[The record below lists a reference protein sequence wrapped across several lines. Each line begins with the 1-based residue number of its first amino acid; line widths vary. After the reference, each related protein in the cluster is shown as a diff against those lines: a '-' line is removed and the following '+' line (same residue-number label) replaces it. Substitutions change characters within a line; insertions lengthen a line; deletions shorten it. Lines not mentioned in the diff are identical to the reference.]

1 MPKIVHLITGLGNG
15 GAEGVLFRLCVND
28 VSNTHVVISMTD
40 GGRYGPLLQDFG
52 ISVFCLNMSRDNF
65 PLLGPSR
72 LFGILR
78 SHKPDVLQTWMPHAD
93 LMGALVGAVAGVPR
107 IYWNIRNG
115 KYDPRRSKAR
125 TRLVVRLLA
134 LLSWTIPSKIVVCAK
149 SALDEHVKRGFR
161 ASKMVLIPNGFE
173 SNPKPLGD
181 RDSGKFSAM
190 HRSASPAQVIGMLAR
205 FDAQKDHLNFLK
217 ALQLIRFRNDDVVAL
232 LAGPGVDQNNSY
244 LTDLLEAMGLAECVV
259 LMGAQEDVRKFM
271 MGIDIHVLSSR
282 FGEAF
287 PNVLAEAMLYGV
299 PCISTDVGDARHIIG
314 TTGWVV
320 PTSDSLALADAISLA
335 LSLDEEEVRQLGR
348 RARER
353 IEAEFSLEKM
363 ANSYAALYS
372 QPGISD

>member
-1 MPKIVHLITGLGNG
+1 M
-15 GAEGVLFRLCVND
+15 LFRLCVND

-52 ISVFCLNMSRDNF
+52 ISVFRLNMSRDNF

-93 LMGALVGAVAGVPR
+93 LMGALVGILAGVPR

-134 LLSWTIPSKIVVCAK
+134 LLSWAVPSKIVVCAK
-149 SALDEHVKRGFR
+149 SALDEHVKKGFR
-161 ASKMVLIPNGFE
+161 ASKMLLIPNGFE
-173 SNPKPLGD
+173 SSSQPLRD
-181 RDSGKFSAM
+181 RDSAKPSAM
-190 HRSASPAQVIGMLAR
+190 QWSASPACVIGMLAR
-205 FDAQKDHLNFLK
+205 FDPQKDHLNFLK
-217 ALQLIRFRNDDVVAL
+217 ALQLIRRHNDDVVAV

-244 LTDLLEAMGLAECVV
+244 LTDCLEEMGLSQCVE
-259 LMGAQEDVRKFM
+259 LKGAQEDVRKFM

-282 FGEAF
+282 YGEAF
-287 PNVLAEAMLYGV
+287 PNVLAEAMLYEV

-320 PTSDSLALADAISLA
+320 PAANSLALAGAISLA
-335 LSLDEEEVRQLGR
+335 LSLDSHEFRQLGR
-348 RARER
+348 LARER

-363 ANSYAALYS
+363 VNSYAALYS
-372 QPGISD
+372 QPKILN